1 MRDVVIVS
9 AARTPIGRAY
19 KGAFNDTHGSALGA
33 HAIAHALKRSG
44 VEAEA
49 VDDVIIGC
57 GSPEGAQGVN
67 IARQALL
74 LAGLPVSVPGQTVNR
89 FCSSGLQAIASAAQ
103 AIVAGGARISVAGGL
118 ETVSLV
124 MNAHLNMFRA
134 HDPDV
139 ERAVPA
145 IYMAMIDTAEIVAT
159 RYGVTREA
167 QDRLGAASQQ
177 RNERA
182 QAAGLFDEEIVP
194 MRAMKAVI
202 DADGQETRIEVVL
215 DRDEGARPG
224 VTPEGLSQIRTVRPG
239 GTVTAGNASQ
249 LSDGGAAVVLMDGAE
264 ASRRGLA
271 PLGIFKGFAAAG
283 CEPDEMGVGPIH
295 AVPRLLARHGLSVDD
310 IDLWEINEAFASQVI
325 HCRDVLGID
334 DETLNVNGGAITIGH
349 PFGMSGARMTGHI
362 LFEGRRRRAKHVVVT
377 MCVGGGMGAAGLFEV
392 LPA

>member
-334 DETLNVNGGAITIGH
+334 DETLNVNGGAIAIGH

>member
-1 MRDVVIVS
+1 
-9 AARTPIGRAY
+9 
-19 KGAFNDTHGSALGA
+19 
-33 HAIAHALKRSG
+33 

-334 DETLNVNGGAITIGH
+334 DETLNVNGGAIAIGH